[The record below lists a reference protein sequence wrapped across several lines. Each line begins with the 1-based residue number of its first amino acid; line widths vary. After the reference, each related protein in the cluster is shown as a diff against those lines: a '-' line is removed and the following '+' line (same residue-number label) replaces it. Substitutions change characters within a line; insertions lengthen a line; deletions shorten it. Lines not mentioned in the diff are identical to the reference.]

1 MGVIGD
7 VRRSGRREAADPD
20 GNEAGVHEPG
30 PGLDEGKTLLLPRC
44 VDRNTMV
51 ALPVSDPDTLEKGIL
66 GIPEPPAAEGTEV
79 PAPDLILVP
88 CMCATPNGIRLG
100 HGAGYYDRF
109 LTGQKGM
116 TVCLCF
122 SRLLRSDLPA
132 EETDIPV
139 DLVITDEGD

>member
-1 MGVIGD
+1 
-7 VRRSGRREAADPD
+7 
-20 GNEAGVHEPG
+20 
-30 PGLDEGKTLLLPRC
+30 
-44 VDRNTMV
+44 MV

-88 CMCATPNGIRLG
+88 CMCATQNGIRLG

>member
-1 MGVIGD
+1 MYVP
-7 VRRSGRREAADPD
+7 RCWPD
-20 GNEAGVHEPG
+20 GRMEAVRIR
-30 PGLDEGKTLLLPRC
+30 DERELAP
-44 VDRNTMV
+44 
-51 ALPVSDPDTLEKGIL
+51 GIL

-88 CMCATPNGIRLG
+88 CMCATQNGIRLG

-139 DLVITDEGD
+139 DLVITDAGD